1 MTFSAGCLIAYR
13 QILATG
19 DSIEMW
25 FLKVILLGAPELG
38 KSTVRRRLGGEIADI
53 FSSGETT
60 HPSTGTVESGVVIRN
75 LSGTTA
81 LVTPSEWNFTK
92 NLSQEANVFLQYFFS
107 HYLNTQ
113 VTIESSPEVNTA
125 PATIAEGVKEDV
137 LIRPQPEESAVSH
150 TETPHGDS
158 PEVTSKP
165 SARPKAG
172 NSSRSS
178 ITLSEVAELFR
189 KAVHSEHWK
198 DIKHLLKDTAYIK
211 MEDTGGQPEFM
222 DMLAALTIGPALYL
236 LFCKLIDD
244 LHSHYTV
251 SYRSPSG
258 ESSTPVQSTYTVEE
272 VLLSALASVSCFKS
286 FSTTSQVVSEET
298 SRTRE
303 EELLASSNKSV
314 AYILGTYKDRVSEQE
329 IDEFDKK
336 LQESILSTDFY
347 REGLV
352 KFSSENR
359 MVLPID
365 NMHGGRDEIGKVR
378 QFLEE
383 GIKKHFKKL
392 SIPAAWLVLSLCLR
406 KREERTA
413 SLGSVLQL
421 AANLGMAEKEAKL
434 ALWFLHHHAG
444 VLMYFPKLAEL
455 KDTVICDTQVVYDS
469 ATNLIVDT
477 FKFSRVGKAASQKFR
492 ETGQFS
498 LGDIKAATCGVS
510 GDYIPL
516 LKLVKLLEHLNIIAP
531 ITPPRPSSSQASSTQ
546 SSEVSFFMPCVL
558 QNAGREELAKWWE
571 SNSSPLSPLLCLFAT
586 SVAFH

>member
-1 MTFSAGCLIAYR
+1 MQAGEVLVFQLSAARSGSCAPWLCSVVMNEAWYPTAAIVTFSAGCLIAYR

-75 LSGTTA
+75 LSSTTA
-81 LVTPSEWNFTK
+81 LVTSSEWNFTK

-113 VTIESSPEVNTA
+113 VTIERSPEVNTA
-125 PATIAEGVKEDV
+125 PETIAEGVKEDV
-137 LIRPQPEESAVSH
+137 PIRPQPEESAVSH

-158 PEVTSKP
+158 HEVTSKP
-165 SARPKAG
+165 SAGPKAS

-272 VLLSALASVSCFKS
+272 VLLSALASVQVTVPTLKLRRFHSATS
-286 FSTTSQVVSEET
+286 F
-298 SRTRE
+298 
-303 EELLASSNKSV
+303 
-314 AYILGTYKDRVSEQE
+314 Y
-329 IDEFDKK
+329 
-336 LQESILSTDFY
+336 
-347 REGLV
+347 
-352 KFSSENR
+352 
-359 MVLPID
+359 
-365 NMHGGRDEIGKVR
+365 
-378 QFLEE
+378 
-383 GIKKHFKKL
+383 
-392 SIPAAWLVLSLCLR
+392 LCLGLT
-406 KREERTA
+406 EVIIFGGFDEDDTDLA
-413 SLGSVLQL
+413 NTTVLRF
-421 AANLGMAEKEAKL
+421 GEFTSCVSHMRPVSCDD
-434 ALWFLHHHAG
+434 AL
-444 VLMYFPKLAEL
+444 
-455 KDTVICDTQVVYDS
+455 
-469 ATNLIVDT
+469 
-477 FKFSRVGKAASQKFR
+477 
-492 ETGQFS
+492 
-498 LGDIKAATCGVS
+498 
-510 GDYIPL
+510 
-516 LKLVKLLEHLNIIAP
+516 
-531 ITPPRPSSSQASSTQ
+531 
-546 SSEVSFFMPCVL
+546 
-558 QNAGREELAKWWE
+558 
-571 SNSSPLSPLLCLFAT
+571 
-586 SVAFH
+586 